1 MIICNYHKAISSQ
14 ATKGL
19 SLVEGSE
26 TRRLSPNNNTV
37 QECPT
42 TLIKIIYMKYDDSCQ
57 ICNKTFTSSR
67 ALSYH
72 LNMSHNKMTRREY
85 VILTEYN
92 NVTPKCKTDP
102 CTNDAVFKFSEFGN
116 YCSHKCRAN
125 SIDHMN
131 KSKDALRKCQK
142 DLVIFKKEHNGLTE
156 YEYKLANN
164 DEFKLLNFKS
174 QKIVNINKQN
184 VYIKKP
190 NNWYRV
196 DFLNEENKL
205 IIEIDGLEHNHIDDN
220 IRDSNLINLGYS
232 VLRFTNEYILNNIDS
247 VVRTITLQLKI

>member
-1 MIICNYHKAISSQ
+1 MVIYNYHKAISSQ

-37 QECPT
+37 HERPT
-42 TLIKIIYMKYDDSCQ
+42 ILIRITYMKYDNSCQ
-57 ICNKTFTSSR
+57 ICNKTFVSSR

-92 NVTPKCKTDP
+92 SVTPKCKTDP
-102 CTNDAVFKFSEFGN
+102 CTNNAVFKFSEFGN

-125 SIDHMN
+125 SIEHIN
-131 KSKDALRKCQK
+131 KSKNALRKCQK
-142 DLVIFKKEHNGLTE
+142 ELAIFKKEHNGLTE

-164 DEFKLLNFKS
+164 NEFKLFNFKS
-174 QKIVNINKQN
+174 QKIVNNNKQN

-190 NNWYRV
+190 NSWYKV
-196 DFLNEENKL
+196 DFLNEGKKL
-205 IIEIDGLEHNHIDDN
+205 IIEIDGPEHNIINDSVRDDN
-220 IRDSNLINLGYS
+220 LNKLGYS
-232 VLRFTNEYILNNIDS
+232 ILRFTNKDVVNNIGMVIRS
-247 VVRTITLQLKI
+247 IKLELKI